1 MAHRG
6 TRSLEGSPDGAA
18 GAVSTE
24 KDRAPSD
31 MQRRWTVNAP
41 SRAWP
46 PRLDVSELWSSREL
60 VFILAQRNIKI
71 RYQQTM
77 LGISWAVL
85 QPLAGVAIFSI
96 VLGRLANIP
105 SEGIPYP
112 VFVYAGLALWM
123 YFSNAASA
131 AAESLV
137 QYRDLVTKVY
147 FPRLLA
153 PFAAVLPGLI
163 DLGISVLVV
172 GVFMVIF
179 DVTPSAAIVFLP
191 VCVLAAVLVT
201 LGVGLWLSALN
212 AQYRDVRNALTFL
225 LQIWLFATPVVYPA
239 SLVDGGWRILLAAN
253 PIAGLVEVFRWSL
266 IGAPAPG
273 SWVLVSFAVG
283 ILILITGVAYFAH
296 MQRRLADFI

>member
-1 MAHRG
+1 VAHRG

-24 KDRAPSD
+24 EGRAPSD
-31 MQRRWTVNAP
+31 VQRGWTVNAP

-112 VFVYAGLALWM
+112 VFVYAGLTLWM
-123 YFSNAASA
+123 YFSSA
-131 AAESLV
+131 ATAAADSLV

-153 PFAAVLPGLI
+153 PFAAVLPGVI

-225 LQIWLFATPVVYPA
+225 LQIWLFATPVVFPA
-239 SLVDGGWRILLAAN
+239 SLVHGGWRILLAAN

-273 SWVLVSFAVG
+273 PWVLVSFAVG
-283 ILILITGVAYFAH
+283 IIILITGIAYFAH